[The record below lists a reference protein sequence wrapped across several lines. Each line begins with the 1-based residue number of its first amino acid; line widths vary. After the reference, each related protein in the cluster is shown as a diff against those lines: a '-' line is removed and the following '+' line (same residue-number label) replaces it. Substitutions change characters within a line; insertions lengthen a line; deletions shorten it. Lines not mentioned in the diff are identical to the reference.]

1 MGVPT
6 IPLTRQGRHLL
17 QQVFRSYLM
26 SELDEK
32 HGLTG
37 TARWQKISGS
47 LSSKLLLLLVSSMAL
62 FFGVLGYLNIQLH
75 RRHLERDALADAAR
89 TSSVIK
95 RNTSYYMLR
104 NQRDGL
110 YHIITEMADEPGM
123 VRIRILNDQARI
135 SFSSDTSEMYKYVD
149 QNMKAHDATVPGS
162 ALHISDIKQN
172 FRTYR
177 LPNGERALGVI
188 DPIENAPACSSAECH
203 AHPAE
208 VKVLGV
214 LDTNISLASSE
225 RNVAEST
232 RQVLLYTILAV
243 LGVAILSAAFVRHM
257 LGGPLK
263 ALTAGTR
270 AIGSGDFSHQIKVDS
285 SGELRDLATSFNT
298 MSQQLLEAR
307 KEIDAWTRTLEARVE
322 EKTRQLSGAQDEML
336 RVERM
341 ASIGKL
347 AAVVA
352 HEINNPL
359 AGILTYAKLLKKRL
373 SREST
378 VDPENISMLD
388 LVESESRRCG
398 EIVKNLMTFARPTS
412 MNREPADVNAIIDRC
427 VRLVQH
433 QLRLKNIELH
443 LDLEPALGTV
453 RCDQGQIEQVI
464 LALVINAI
472 DAMSNGGNLSIF
484 TRLLPSSSDV
494 QIEVRDD
501 GVGMPPEILEKLFEP
516 FFTTKEHG
524 RGLGLGLAIS
534 RNIVDRHAGKIAV
547 NSKLGQGT
555 SIVITLPKQGAPT
568 TAPVPVGSAI

>member
-1 MGVPT
+1 VDQSMNALPQRPT
-6 IPLTRQGRHLL
+6 GPSALN
-17 QQVFRSYLM
+17 M
-26 SELDEK
+26 SE
-32 HGLTG
+32 
-37 TARWQKISGS
+37 
-47 LSSKLLLLLVSSMAL
+47 V
-62 FFGVLGYLNIQLH
+62 
-75 RRHLERDALADAAR
+75 
-89 TSSVIK
+89 
-95 RNTSYYMLR
+95 
-104 NQRDGL
+104 
-110 YHIITEMADEPGM
+110 
-123 VRIRILNDQARI
+123 
-135 SFSSDTSEMYKYVD
+135 
-149 QNMKAHDATVPGS
+149 
-162 ALHISDIKQN
+162 KQT

-177 LPNGERALGVI
+177 LPSHERALGVI
-188 DPIENAPACSSAECH
+188 DPIENSPACSNAQCH

-208 VKVLGV
+208 VKTLGI

-225 RNVAEST
+225 QNVAEST

-373 SREST
+373 SRESAM
-378 VDPENISMLD
+378 PIENQKEDIEMLD
-388 LVESESRRCG
+388 LVETESRRCG
-398 EIVKNLMTFARPTS
+398 EIVKNLMTFARATS
-412 MNREPADVNAIIDRC
+412 LSREPADLNLVIDRC
-427 VRLVQH
+427 IRLVQH
-433 QLRLKNIELH
+433 QLTLKNIELH
-443 LDLEPALGTV
+443 LNLAPDLPNV
-453 RCDQGQIEQVI
+453 RCDPGQIEQVI
-464 LALVINAI
+464 LALVMNAI
-472 DAMSNGGNLSIF
+472 DALPNGGNLTLNSHRVPGTGNI
-484 TRLLPSSSDV
+484 

-501 GVGMPPEILEKLFEP
+501 GVGMPPDVLANMFEP

-534 RNIVDRHAGKIAV
+534 RNIVDRHAGKIEVA
-547 NSKLGQGT
+547 SEPGRGT
-555 SIVITLPKQGAPT
+555 CFTITLPLHSNLVLNNGPAVV
-568 TAPVPVGSAI
+568 AG

>member
-1 MGVPT
+1 M
-6 IPLTRQGRHLL
+6 
-17 QQVFRSYLM
+17 
-26 SELDEK
+26 LDPK
-32 HGLTG
+32 DNSRTNH
-37 TARWQKISGS
+37 RWKKFSRS
-47 LSSKLLLLLVSSMAL
+47 LSSELLLLLISSMAVL
-62 FFGVLGYLNIQLH
+62 FGVLGYLNIQLH
-75 RRHLERDALADAAR
+75 RRHLERDAFADAAR

-123 VRIRILNDQARI
+123 VRIRIINDQGRI
-135 SFSSDTSEMYKYVD
+135 SFSSDPLEMNKFVD
-149 QNMKAHDATVPGS
+149 QSMNALPQRPTGPS
-162 ALHISDIKQN
+162 ALNMSEVKQT

-177 LPNGERALGVI
+177 LPSHERALGVI
-188 DPIENAPACSSAECH
+188 DPIENSPACSNAQCH

-208 VKVLGV
+208 VKTLGI

-225 RNVAEST
+225 QNVAEST

-322 EKTRQLSGAQDEML
+322 EKTRQLSGAQEEML

-443 LDLEPALGTV
+443 LDLEPSLGTV

-555 SIVITLPKQGAPT
+555 SIVITLPKQGTPA

>member
-1 MGVPT
+1 M
-6 IPLTRQGRHLL
+6 
-17 QQVFRSYLM
+17 
-26 SELDEK
+26 
-32 HGLTG
+32 
-37 TARWQKISGS
+37 
-47 LSSKLLLLLVSSMAL
+47 LLLLLVSSMAL
-62 FFGVLGYLNIQLH
+62 VFGVLGYLNIQLH
-75 RRHLERDALADAAR
+75 RTHLERDALADAAR

-123 VRIRILNDQARI
+123 VRIRIINDQGRI

-149 QNMKAHDATVPGS
+149 QNMKAHDGTVPGR
-162 ALHISDIKQN
+162 ALRIPDIKQN

-243 LGVAILSAAFVRHM
+243 FGVAILSVGFVRRM
-257 LGGPLK
+257 LQGPLS
-263 ALTAGTR
+263 ALTEGTKR
-270 AIGSGDFSHQIKVDS
+270 IGSGDLGYQIKIPS
-285 SGELRDLATSFNT
+285 HGELEDLATSFNT
-298 MSQQLLEAR
+298 MSSQLQEAHR
-307 KEIDAWTRTLEARVE
+307 EINAWARTLEARVE
-322 EKTRQLSGAQDEML
+322 EKTRQLKGAQDEML

-373 SREST
+373 ARET
-378 VDPENISMLD
+378 PAQKENQKENIEMLD

-412 MNREPADVNAIIDRC
+412 LSSEPADLNAVIDRC
-427 VRLVQH
+427 IRLVQH
-433 QLRLKNIELH
+433 QLELKNIELH
-443 LDLEPALGTV
+443 LNLAPDLPNV
-453 RCDQGQIEQVI
+453 RCDPGQIEQVI

-472 DAMSNGGNLSIF
+472 DALPNGGNLTLNSH
-484 TRLLPSSSDV
+484 RLSGIGNI

-501 GVGMPPEILEKLFEP
+501 GVGMPPDVLANMFEP

-534 RNIVDRHAGKIAV
+534 RNIVDRHAGKIEVA
-547 NSKLGQGT
+547 SEPGRGT
-555 SIVITLPKQGAPT
+555 SFTITLP
-568 TAPVPVGSAI
+568 VHSNVVLNNGSAIVAG

>member
-1 MGVPT
+1 M
-6 IPLTRQGRHLL
+6 
-17 QQVFRSYLM
+17 
-26 SELDEK
+26 LDPK
-32 HGLTG
+32 DNSRTNH
-37 TARWQKISGS
+37 RWKKFSRS
-47 LSSKLLLLLVSSMAL
+47 LSSELLLLLISSMAVL
-62 FFGVLGYLNIQLH
+62 FGVLGYLNIQLH
-75 RRHLERDALADAAR
+75 RRHLERDAFADAAR

-123 VRIRILNDQARI
+123 VRIRIINDQGRI
-135 SFSSDTSEMYKYVD
+135 SFSSDPLEMNKFVD
-149 QNMKAHDATVPGS
+149 QSMNALPQRPTGPS
-162 ALHISDIKQN
+162 ALNMSEVKQT

-177 LPNGERALGVI
+177 LPSHERALGVI
-188 DPIENAPACSSAECH
+188 DPIENSPACSNAQCH

-208 VKVLGV
+208 VKTLGI

-225 RNVAEST
+225 QNVAEST

-373 SREST
+373 SRQST